1 MSPRSRAK
9 APWIAVLRGTRKRA
23 LACYGSSLAL
33 LFLAWSVASLGPW
46 VGPASALG
54 PGDGIDVRR
63 VRVGGFD
70 EDPRPKAAQRIAW
83 EVRKRTSIETTLEP
97 SVTRFDDPSVFR
109 TPLLYWASDRAFEPM
124 SEKELSGLRRFVEY
138 GGFVLIDDASP
149 ESSGFDASV
158 RRDLARAF
166 PGERLQRL
174 NGQHTIFR
182 SFYLLDRPVGRVA
195 EPDFLEVITHAGR
208 AAVVYSRHDLGGA
221 WARDENGEAAY
232 AITPGGLAQR
242 EQAIRL
248 GVNLVMYALCL
259 DYKDDQVHAPFILRR
274 RGGRP

>member
-1 MSPRSRAK
+1 MAPSPAPRA
-9 APWIAVLRGTRKRA
+9 RR
-23 LACYGSSLAL
+23 LARFDFGLGVGAWLQAGCGVGLAL
-33 LFLAWSVASLGPW
+33 LLFATAWSALA
-46 VGPASALG
+46 PAHALG
-54 PGDGIDVRR
+54 PGEGIDVRR
-63 VRVGGFD
+63 VWTGHQD
-70 EDPRPKAAQRIAW
+70 EDARPKAAQRLAW
-83 EVRKRTSIETTLEP
+83 EVRKRTSIETALEP
-97 SVTRFDDPSVFR
+97 SQTRFDDPSIFR
-109 TPLLYWASDRAFEPM
+109 TPLLYWASDRGFPAM
-124 SEKELSGLRRFVEY
+124 SDKELTGLRRFVEY
-138 GGFVLIDDASP
+138 GGFVLIDDAAP
-149 ESSGFDASV
+149 ESGSFDASV

-166 PGERLQRL
+166 PGDRLQRL
-174 NGQHTIFR
+174 PAQHTIFR
-182 SFYLLDRPVGRVA
+182 SFYLLDKPVGRVA

-221 WARDENGEAAY
+221 WERDENGDAAY